1 LVPHRIALLINHGG
15 PSNQHNRYLEC
26 NVLGIFIKAS
36 FIEKNLEYQPYTIF
50 YFAWLLAGAAYN
62 ANPPTDRM
70 KGIAQASEM
79 DYAKC

>member
-1 LVPHRIALLINHGG
+1 LLINHGG

-50 YFAWLLAGAAYN
+50 ILHDCLQVLLTT
-62 ANPPTDRM
+62 PTTPTDRM